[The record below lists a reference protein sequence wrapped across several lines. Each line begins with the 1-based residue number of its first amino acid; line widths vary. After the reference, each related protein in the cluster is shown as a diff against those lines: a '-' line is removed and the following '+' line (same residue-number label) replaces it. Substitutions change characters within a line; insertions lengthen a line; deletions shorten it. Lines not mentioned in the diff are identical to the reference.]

1 MSVQVGIIGTGL
13 VGSDL
18 LTKVIRSPHLEC
30 VMFAGIRNSP
40 GIARARNLAIVTS
53 TDSVNAVLK
62 SNAQI
67 VFDVTTAKAH
77 IKHAPLLKDRFVID
91 LTPSRVGKMC
101 VPSIN
106 LDEIM
111 TETLRLDG
119 VGTEMILKEK
129 NVSLVS
135 CGIQVMALTAKNI
148 IKRHPEIKYLELVS
162 TLSSDSAGIGT
173 RDNIDEFTQITA
185 DALKVFSGVP
195 EAKAIIILNPAVPPI
210 DMRNTLTYEVN
221 GKRESITKVV
231 KARGGLPGNLDVIN
245 RAALEIAEAYAG
257 GKNGI

>member
-30 VMFAGIRNSP
+30 VMFAGIRKNSP

-111 TETLRLDG
+111 IETLRLDG
-119 VGTEMILKEK
+119 VGTEMLLKEK
-129 NVSLVS
+129 NVSLVT
-135 CGIQVMALTAKNI
+135 CGIQAVGLIAKQI
-148 IKRHPEIKYLELVS
+148 VDEHKVKYLELVS
-162 TLSSDSAGIGT
+162 TISSKSAGIGT
-173 RDNIDEFTQITA
+173 RDNIDEFTQTTE
-185 DALKVFSGVP
+185 DALIELCGAIK
-195 EAKAIIILNPAVPPI
+195 AKAIIVINPADI
-210 DMRNTLTYEVN
+210 HMRNTLTYEVN
-221 GKRESITKVV
+221 GKRESVTRIV
-231 KARGGLPGNLDVIN
+231 KDESGLAGNLNIIN
-245 RAALEIAEAYAG
+245 KVAIEIAEYYA
-257 GKNGI
+257 KN